1 MFVSTLKSTLKT
13 VGAAALIIA
22 MSAAGATAADA
33 ANDIYAKGT
42 IPVTVNLSGVEIA
55 DGPIYISVQKREQY
69 RGMAGHGT
77 ILKLATPGNMTA
89 IVKVAEP
96 GDYSVSVW
104 HDMNDDKV
112 FGMSEAYRPTEGWGA
127 SGTVPTT
134 RMPTFDDVKIKV
146 ESFGTT
152 VNVPM
157 VYPS

>member
-1 MFVSTLKSTLKT
+1 M
-13 VGAAALIIA
+13 AAGLSLIT
-22 MSAAGATAADA
+22 AAGATAADNSDWA
-33 ANDIYAKGT
+33 YKTGT
-42 IPVTVNLSGVEIA
+42 IPVTINLSDVQIA

-89 IVKVAEP
+89 TVKVAEP

-104 HDMNDDKV
+104 HDMDDDRV
-112 FGMSEAYRPTEGWGA
+112 FDMDETYRPSEGWGA
-127 SGTVPTT
+127 SGNVPTD

-152 VNVPM
+152 VAVPM